1 MRWGH
6 DGGQAILTVPGWT
19 QSDRFDE
26 AWTLLAATYQMRVTT
41 LDNVVDIRRPAG
53 GRASG

>member
-6 DGGQAILTVPGWT
+6 DGGQAILNVRGWT

-26 AWTLLAATYQMRVTT
+26 AWTLLAATYKMRVTT